1 MIRRLLDRL
10 GSKRTE
16 APEATDQ
23 GPAQRRAAIAR
34 TDDPEQLLA
43 CMDEPELAGP
53 ARKRL
58 AQLFDAGLD
67 PFTLIALS
75 DALARRRQLLDAVTR
90 SEHWQPL
97 LESLSGDDL
106 LADVACHHPL
116 APVRHAAAE
125 RLVAEAALRQ
135 VEKVC
140 RDKDKAVA
148 RLMRDRLD
156 VLRQTRQRSG
166 EIDQRLTALAEDMR
180 HLARVEDEPRLAERL
195 RWLEEQQ
202 QALCRER
209 DALAEPMARFGQTL
223 PDAPEA
229 VTSFA
234 AMAQTLR
241 DRLRTEQDRIEAAAA
256 AERAQSEAA
265 AEQATAVT
273 ALERLLAQICTQMET
288 HPEPASERNQWRTA
302 LALEQGRW
310 EDIGQTLE
318 PPPELARRHAAAEAV
333 LSRLLTALD
342 RLHTVPP
349 PPELPEEATA
359 ATVEQQLASCGDALA
374 AIDWPEQCPA
384 PAAVRALQEA
394 RDALAARLTERTRK
408 QRNRAEQVRRNVAR
422 LERAIEQ
429 GRMRQARAMRG
440 ELEALLSELPAQ
452 ANDRLRQRADG
463 VLARLDDLADWQQF
477 ATAPKRRD
485 LCAAMEALAAD
496 ADLAPE
502 PRAARVKQLRSQWN
516 ELGPARD
523 EEGLALVERFNA
535 AAEAAF
541 APARSF
547 FEAQAERHRFN
558 AENRRRICDE
568 LEAFLDG
575 YDWVAPDWRAV
586 ERIYQQ
592 ARKEWRQYADV
603 DPRER
608 GIGRRYHALTRKL
621 RDRLEARWQ
630 ANIETKEAL
639 IRDAEA
645 LAAAPDASSPA
656 AARRLQ
662 AAWKRVD
669 ITPRS
674 VDRKLWD
681 AFRTACDTLF
691 ATLDEQAN
699 AANAAFESSFAEV
712 AAVIAALEAD
722 CRERKQRPLRARDG
736 IDAAALRD
744 AGARLQGLDKEAPG
758 NAGVA
763 KRLDGLRRQL
773 EGIRKDAA
781 ALAQDSARRQALLDA
796 EQALATADPAPAD
809 VNVAR
814 AAVVDLELALGIDC
828 PDEDAELR
836 MERQVKR
843 LESGLRGENA
853 ADPVAAALAGITA
866 AAGDAAL
873 RERARKAISQAL
885 DAAS

>member
-16 APEATDQ
+16 APETTDR
-23 GPAQRRAAIAR
+23 GPAQRRAAIAQM
-34 TDDPEQLLA
+34 DDPERLLA

-58 AQLFDAGLD
+58 AQLFDAGVD
-67 PFTLIALS
+67 PFTLIALN

-97 LESLSGDDL
+97 LERFTGDDL
-106 LADVACHHPL
+106 LADIACHHPL
-116 APVRHAAAE
+116 APVRHAAAD
-125 RLVAEAALRQ
+125 RLAGEATLRR
-135 VEKVC
+135 VEKAC

-156 VLRQTRQRSG
+156 VLRHTRQRSA
-166 EIDQRLTALAEDMR
+166 EIDQRLTALAEELR
-180 HLARVEDEPRLAERL
+180 HLVRVEDEPRLAERL

-202 QALCRER
+202 HALCRER
-209 DALAEPMARFGQTL
+209 EALAEPMARFGQTL
-223 PDAPEA
+223 PAAPEA
-229 VTSFA
+229 VASFA

-241 DRLRTEQDRIEAAAA
+241 DRLTAEQDRLEAEAA
-256 AERAQSEAA
+256 AERARREAA
-265 AEQATAVT
+265 AEQATAVS
-273 ALERLLAQICTQMET
+273 AVERLLAQICAQIET
-288 HPEPASERNQWRTA
+288 HPDPASERNPWHTA

-310 EDIGQTLE
+310 EDIRQTLE
-318 PPPELARRHAAAEAV
+318 PPPELARRHSAAQNT
-333 LSRLLTALD
+333 LSRVLAALD

-349 PPELPEEATA
+349 PPELTEDPTA
-359 ATVEQQLASCGDALA
+359 ETVEQQLATCREALA
-374 AIDWPEQCPA
+374 AIDWPEPCPA
-384 PAAVRALQEA
+384 PAPVRALQATRE
-394 RDALAARLTERTRK
+394 ALAARLNERTRK
-408 QRNRAEQVRRNVAR
+408 QRNKAEQVRRNVAR

-440 ELEALLSELPAQ
+440 ELETLLDDLPAKT
-452 ANDRLRQRADG
+452 NDRLRQRADG
-463 VLARLDDLADWQQF
+463 VLARLDELADWQQF
-477 ATAPKRRD
+477 ATTPKRRE
-485 LCAAMEALAAD
+485 LCDAMEALAAES
-496 ADLAPE
+496 DLTPE

-523 EEGLALVERFNA
+523 EEGLALVKRFNA
-535 AAEAAF
+535 AAESAF

-568 LEAFLDG
+568 LAAFLDG
-575 YDWVAPDWRAV
+575 YDWIAPDWRAV

-592 ARKEWRQYADV
+592 ARREWRQYVDV

-608 GIGRRYHALTRKL
+608 GLGRRYHALTRKL
-621 RDRLEARWQ
+621 RERLEARWQ

-639 IRDAEA
+639 VRDAEA
-645 LAAAPDASSPA
+645 LAAAPDAGSAA

-674 VDRKLWD
+674 ADRKLWD
-681 AFRTACDTLF
+681 AFRAACDTLF
-691 ATLDEQAN
+691 AILDEQAN

-722 CRERKQRPLRARDG
+722 CREHRQRPLRTRDG
-736 IDAAALRD
+736 IDAAALRE
-744 AGARLQGLDKEAPG
+744 AGQRLQGLDKEAPS
-758 NAGVA
+758 NPGVG
-763 KRLDGLRRQL
+763 KRLDGLRRQF

-796 EQALATADPAPAD
+796 EQALATAEPASAD

-873 RERARKAISQAL
+873 RERARNAIMQAL
-885 DAAS
+885 DETP